1 MKRAVC
7 ILLLTFLSIS
17 TLFAAGDLSLKT
29 VVIDPGH
36 GGKDAG
42 CVSKD
47 RKTYEK
53 NLVLEISRKLEARIK
68 ENYPEVKVIL
78 TRTKDEFI
86 ELKDRAE
93 KANDANANLFISIH
107 INSTTGTS
115 ANGYSVHVLGQ
126 SSVKNR
132 DLFAYNMD
140 VCKRENSVIL
150 LEDDYS
156 TKYQGFD
163 PNDQES
169 FIFMQLM
176 QNSNLEQSLKL
187 ASLIE
192 ENLKGGP
199 IKADRGIWQ
208 NPFYVLWRTAMP
220 SVLVELGF
228 ISNANDL
235 AALRIEENR
244 DNLANALYNAFAQ
257 YKYEYDASMN
267 VAKGSAPVKLPVK
280 TAAAPAE
287 TPAPAEAKEAPKEA
301 AAAEQGTLYGV
312 QIFAGSR
319 KLSAK
324 DPQFLGYEPKVI
336 QGASIYKYIIGV
348 RPTLEQ
354 TRAEYEKIRKKYP
367 QSFVVKIEGEVIS
380 RL

>member
-156 TKYQGFD
+156 TKYQGFN

-267 VAKGSAPVKLPVK
+267 VAKGSAPAKLPVK
-280 TAAAPAE
+280 TVTAPAE